1 MSRKIA
7 VVMENGEELHPIGET
22 SVYWIFDGFQFRKA
36 NKRIREVIEIPEE
49 TDTVSEETVKT
60 PEKERPKKAK
70 KDEEKA

>member
-22 SVYWIFDGFQFRKA
+22 SVYWIFDGFQLRKA
-36 NKRIREVIEIPEE
+36 NKRIKEIIEISEE
-49 TDTVSEETVKT
+49 TDTVSEETVKA
-60 PEKERPKKAK
+60 PEKEKPKKAK